1 MTHQNPYQI
10 PLASNLLLWASY
22 MRSWSPSSQNWVH
35 TWPKNQKSWSI
46 IQAWPQPPINKVSPQ
61 IRCNT
66 RELRWDLYGPFKH
79 TKQHSS
85 SFTSSL
91 WILHKKHTG
100 EEKIIQPS
108 QVTFQSH
115 HSFHDHS
122 VWNHKVASSLY
133 CPSPLHC
140 FSLWHS
146 NSMYFTFCFVFS
158 SGLPHLNVSFMRT
171 ETLFIVLCLQTRTAP
186 DL

>member
-1 MTHQNPYQI
+1 M
-10 PLASNLLLWASY
+10 LAADYSLLTKECHL
-22 MRSWSPSSQNWVH
+22 SPSSIRIEALSLQLLTYSTLWKDV
-35 TWPKNQKSWSI
+35 KDEEL
-46 IQAWPQPPINKVSPQ
+46 NKVSPQ

-66 RELRWDLYGPFKH
+66 HELRWDLYGPFKH